1 MARAVKEVALSTRA
15 ARSALKRRSKP
26 YWRRVEHGVH
36 IGFFKPATVGRPGSW
51 IGRYY
56 LGDQQYETKTI
67 GLADDQPGVPADGE
81 RILTFDQAVG
91 AVRAWGRKR
100 REAVAL
106 AAKRAIT
113 VRQVVE
119 SYLAERRERD
129 ARTARLAEWRM
140 AHHVLGAPLADLP
153 LAALTE
159 AALQDWRSG
168 LRCGGRGARPDAALA
183 ASSVRRVMNDVRA
196 ALGAAARRERCGPE
210 VLAAIRDGL
219 RSPHGADRPRGKQV
233 LTDDDVRRLVQ
244 AAYEVDEDFGD
255 LLLTLA
261 ATGARA
267 SQIARVTVADLQADA
282 ARVMVPASRKGRA
295 AKPRT
300 HIALPL
306 PGDVLAWL
314 CRLAAGRA
322 GHEPLLTRW
331 RHRPAPGTTGRLRGW
346 ERADRASWEDVTM
359 LTVPWRAALRM
370 AELPLDLVPYSLR
383 HTSIVRQLRAGLPVR
398 LVATA
403 HDTSVSMVERNYSA
417 FITDATEDLL
427 RRAVPPSLTPGN
439 VAPLHG
445 VG

>member
-1 MARAVKEVALSTRA
+1 
-15 ARSALKRRSKP
+15 
-26 YWRRVEHGVH
+26 
-36 IGFFKPATVGRPGSW
+36 
-51 IGRYY
+51 
-56 LGDQQYETKTI
+56 
-67 GLADDQPGVPADGE
+67 
-81 RILTFDQAVG
+81 
-91 AVRAWGRKR
+91 
-100 REAVAL
+100 
-106 AAKRAIT
+106 
-113 VRQVVE
+113 
-119 SYLAERRERD
+119 
-129 ARTARLAEWRM
+129 
-140 AHHVLGAPLADLP
+140 
-153 LAALTE
+153 
-159 AALQDWRSG
+159 
-168 LRCGGRGARPDAALA
+168 
-183 ASSVRRVMNDVRA
+183 
-196 ALGAAARRERCGPE
+196 
-210 VLAAIRDGL
+210 
-219 RSPHGADRPRGKQV
+219 V

-261 ATGARA
+261 ATGARV
-267 SQIARVTVADLQADA
+267 SQIARVTIADLQGDA
-282 ARVMVPASRKGRA
+282 ARVMIPASRKGRA

-306 PGDVLAWL
+306 PGDVLARL

-331 RHRPAPGTTGRLRGW
+331 RHRPAPGTRGRLRGW

-359 LTVPWRAALRM
+359 LTIPWRAALRM

-398 LVATA
+398 LVAAA
-403 HDTSVSMVERNYSA
+403 HDTSVAMVERNYSA